1 VHEDKVWDSLMRE
14 CPSLAAWNQFIVPL
28 MKVLPKPLLESAALE
43 AKRRGYKANKE
54 KGCYE

>member
-1 VHEDKVWDSLMRE
+1 MRE